1 MLNPQQHYN
10 LVIDNVEPL
19 KKNHDN
25 VEPSYAD
32 NLAVKGTEHSC
43 FENHTQKGMENHT
56 QKGISHQVAKDYKK
70 YVLEHESSTKIVVV
84 TTLHQLTC

>member
-43 FENHTQKGMENHT
+43 FENHTQKG
-56 QKGISHQVAKDYKK
+56 ISHQVAKDYKK